1 MLCIYFITVLTV
13 LRVTWQDW
21 EDGLSEN
28 DADGSF
34 LHENWNKDLKL
45 FDNGEDGGSQLLQVF
60 SSPISISTPLL
71 LIPNEDGKERKFLVD
86 VSTSYCLFNPAF
98 VKNNLLLCFSA
109 FHLAGRDRTSGNLR

>member
-1 MLCIYFITVLTV
+1 MLCIYFIIVLTV
-13 LRVTWQDW
+13 LGVVWQDW

-60 SSPISISTPLL
+60 FSPISIS
-71 LIPNEDGKERKFLVD
+71 I
-86 VSTSYCLFNPAF
+86 
-98 VKNNLLLCFSA
+98 FS
-109 FHLAGRDRTSGNLR
+109 L